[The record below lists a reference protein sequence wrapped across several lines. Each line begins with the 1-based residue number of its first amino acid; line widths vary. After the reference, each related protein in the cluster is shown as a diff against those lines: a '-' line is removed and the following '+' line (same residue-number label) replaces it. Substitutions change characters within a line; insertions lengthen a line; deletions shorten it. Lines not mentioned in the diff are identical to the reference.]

1 TVPGVRAG
9 QVTDTLS
16 ASLQRPAARPDNSK
30 LRCLISEK
38 LGFEP
43 LPDWKT
49 ALSDFAEQKKR
60 GL

>member
-1 TVPGVRAG
+1 M
-9 QVTDTLS
+9 S

-49 ALSDFAEQKKR
+49 ALRDFAEQKKR
-60 GL
+60 GF